1 MDCLIKSIHYCP
13 VKSLSFQSI
22 NSCNISKDNGMPN
35 DRIFAFSRGID
46 LDKAVII
53 QDNPKERKLNNFLTL
68 KNSPVLNKYNFFY
81 ESKKL
86 TLIFEEKDII
96 TINPLDME
104 ERIKLSSKILELETS
119 LIKPIYLLQRTIRS
133 FSLVI

>member
-1 MDCLIKSIHYCP
+1 MNCIIKLINYCP

-53 QDNPKERKLNNFLTL
+53 QDNPKERKLIFL
-68 KNSPVLNKYNFFY
+68 KRVNI
-81 ESKKL
+81 
-86 TLIFEEKDII
+86 LI
-96 TINPLDME
+96 
-104 ERIKLSSKILELETS
+104 ILLR
-119 LIKPIYLLQRTIRS
+119 K
-133 FSLVI
+133 